1 MRLLI
6 VALAFWL
13 AGCAHTS
20 APAYHEVKVATP
32 VSCVPRNAAEA
43 PQGLGAP
50 DTLAALPDGPER
62 YVRLSAAYLALWG
75 WSLTAIPVIEGCRS
89 AAPAP

>member
-1 MRLLI
+1 MRVMI

-32 VSCVPRNAAEA
+32 VSCVPRNAAET
-43 PQGLGAP
+43 PEGVESP
-50 DTLAALPDGPER
+50 DVLASEPDGPTR
-62 YVRLSAAYLALWG
+62 YARLAAAYLALRA
-75 WSLTAIPVIEGCRS
+75 WSLTAAPILEGCR
-89 AAPAP
+89 AAAKP